1 MNAANVTTV
10 AILGFGTMGQ
20 GLAKLLVDK
29 GTDVVITDIDSVG
42 ARDRIRLNFE
52 SQRQAHTGKASF
64 AATAVDAAEEA
75 DLVIEALPEILDLK
89 VQVLREIL
97 AHHPDIPVYSNTSSI
112 PIDAMSAALDHPSA
126 LLGVHFFNP
135 PEIIPGVEVIP
146 GEYTD
151 PQVVSDA
158 LAFLG
163 GLGKKGIVIKSSPGF
178 IANRLQ
184 LALFAEAARCL
195 EEGLASAEDIDKIVV
210 STFGLRLAN
219 YGPFAIADMAG
230 LDIFH
235 AIQTMLATSYGDRFA
250 VGSELNDRIASKR
263 LGLKSGSGFYEYKV
277 GEAAGIAFTR
287 DRKYSRTIQATE
299 AIEEYPQRHPG

>member
-1 MNAANVTTV
+1 
-10 AILGFGTMGQ
+10 
-20 GLAKLLVDK
+20 
-29 GTDVVITDIDSVG
+29 
-42 ARDRIRLNFE
+42 
-52 SQRQAHTGKASF
+52 
-64 AATAVDAAEEA
+64 VDAAKRA

-97 AHHPDIPVYSNTSSI
+97 SRHPDIPVYSNTSSI
-112 PIDAMSAALDHPSA
+112 PIDAMSAALDHPPV
-126 LLGVHFFNP
+126 LVGVHFFNP

-146 GEYTD
+146 SQHTD

-163 GLGKKGIVIKSSPGF
+163 RLGKSGIVIKSSPGF

-195 EEGLASAEDIDKIVV
+195 EEGLASAEDIDTIVV

-250 VGSELNDRIASKR
+250 VGAELNDRVTSKR
-263 LGLKSGSGFYEYKV
+263 LGLKSGSGFYRYQD
-277 GEAAGIAFTR
+277 GEAARIALAR
-287 DRKYSRTIQATE
+287 DRKYSRTIR
-299 AIEEYPQRHPG
+299 AIEAPDSTEEPAQPVTVSQQRRSSSNPLPH

>member
-1 MNAANVTTV
+1 MKAADVPTV

-20 GLAKLLVDK
+20 GLAKLLVDS
-29 GTDVVITDIDSVG
+29 GIDVVITDINAAE
-42 ARDRIRLNFE
+42 ARDRIQLDFE
-52 SQRQAHTGKASF
+52 SQPQAHRGKASF

-75 DLVIEALPEILDLK
+75 DLVIEALPENLDLK
-89 VQVLREIL
+89 VHVLREVV
-97 AHHPDIPVYSNTSSI
+97 AHRPGVPVYSNTSSI
-112 PIDAMSAALDHPSA
+112 PIDAMSAALGDPTS

-135 PEIIPGVEVIP
+135 PDIIPGVEVIP

-151 PQVVSDA
+151 PKVVSDA

-163 GLGKKGIVIKSSPGF
+163 GLGKSAVVVKSSPGF

-195 EEGLASAEDIDKIVV
+195 EEGLASAQDIDKIVV

-235 AIQTMLATSYGDRFA
+235 AIQTKLAASYGDRFA
-250 VGSELNDRIASKR
+250 VGSELNDRLASHR
-263 LGLKSGSGFYEYKV
+263 LGLKSGSGFYEYKDGESARLALARDLRYARTIRAV
-277 GEAAGIAFTR
+277 EAADAV
-287 DRKYSRTIQATE
+287 
-299 AIEEYPQRHPG
+299 EESTQ

>member
-1 MNAANVTTV
+1 MKVSGFTTV
-10 AILGFGTMGQ
+10 AVLGFGTMGR
-20 GLAKLLVDK
+20 GLAKLLVDR
-29 GTDVVITDIDSVG
+29 GIDVVITDIDSAG
-42 ARDRIRLNFE
+42 ARDRIQLDFE
-52 SQRQAHTGKASF
+52 SQRQAHTGKARF

-75 DLVIEALPEILDLK
+75 ELVIEALPEILDLK
-89 VQVLREIL
+89 VHVLREIL
-97 AHHPDIPVYSNTSSI
+97 AHRPDIPIYSNTSSI
-112 PIDAMSAALDHPSA
+112 PIDAMSAALDHPRT

-146 GEYTD
+146 GEHTET
-151 PQVVSDA
+151 QVVSDA
-158 LAFLG
+158 LAFLR
-163 GLGKKGIVIKSSPGF
+163 GLGKRPIVIKSSPGF

-195 EEGLASAEDIDKIVV
+195 EEGLASAEDIDTIVV

-250 VGSELNDRIASKR
+250 VGSELDDRLASHR
-263 LGLKSGSGFYEYKV
+263 LGLKSGSGFYEYKD
-277 GEAAGIAFTR
+277 GDAARIALAR
-287 DRKYSRTIQATE
+287 DLRYSRTIR
-299 AIEEYPQRHPG
+299 AIEAADAVE